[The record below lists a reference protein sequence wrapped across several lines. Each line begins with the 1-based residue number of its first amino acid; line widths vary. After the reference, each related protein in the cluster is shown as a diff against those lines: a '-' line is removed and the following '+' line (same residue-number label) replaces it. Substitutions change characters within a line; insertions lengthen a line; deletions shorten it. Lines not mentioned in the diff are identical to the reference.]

1 MSECTCVATVVTVLL
16 CCPVA
21 RIGFENIIFSV
32 EEGSG
37 SGAGFAEIPVA
48 VLGTITL
55 GGEVTVRF
63 STSDLSAIGQC
74 NVI

>member
-1 MSECTCVATVVTVLL
+1 MAANSSTEHKVHYCA
-16 CCPVA
+16 
-21 RIGFENIIFSV
+21 
-32 EEGSG
+32 
-37 SGAGFAEIPVA
+37 
-48 VLGTITL
+48 GTITL

>member
-1 MSECTCVATVVTVLL
+1 MVLSREGYNGVLFTVLFQWL
-16 CCPVA
+16 V
-21 RIGFENIIFSV
+21 IGFENIIFSV